1 MIAVTQIKVRSLD
14 VDFTELSWKIDDTT
28 EDVLDYELQVL
39 RSEAPGGPWDAISEK
54 FSDKY
59 LFYDRFTRPFH
70 NWRSLFYIVRVTN
83 KLTGATKD
91 FGPSQQQAEPDL
103 IANELRRHMQLLLRE
118 FTGRRC
124 WLLPRRTFGQRCP
137 TCWNKTLQKQTRS
150 GCKTCFDTGF
160 ARGFLHPVEV
170 FAQIDTGAPAA
181 DVRNAPGGNSARMV
195 DIGGVKPRDILIE
208 AENKRWRV
216 TSVNQTEQSR
226 SPIHLE
232 VQLQEIP
239 ESDVEYAI
247 PLVLDQALRDM
258 WISPARNFSNPHNL
272 ESYGESA
279 DDAIFGL
286 YNTTRQE

>member
-1 MIAVTQIKVRSLD
+1 MIAITQLKVRSLD

-39 RSEAPGGPWDAISEK
+39 RSEAPAGPWDAVSEK

-70 NWRSLFYIVRVTN
+70 NWRSLFYSIVVTH
-83 KLTGATKD
+83 KQTGETKT
-91 FGPSQQQAEPDL
+91 FGPQQQQAEPDL

-137 TCWNKTLQKQTRS
+137 SCWNKTLQKQTRS

-170 FAQIDTGAPAA
+170 FAQIDTGSPAV
-181 DVRNAPGGNSARMV
+181 DTRNAPGGNTARLV
-195 DIGGVKPRDILIE
+195 DIGGVKPRDILVE

-216 TSVNQTEQSR
+216 VAVNQTEQSR

-247 PLVLDQALRDM
+247 PLVLDQALKDM
-258 WISPARNFSNPHNL
+258 WISPVRNFSNPQNL

-279 DDAIFGL
+279 DDAFFGL
-286 YNTTRQE
+286 FNTNRPE